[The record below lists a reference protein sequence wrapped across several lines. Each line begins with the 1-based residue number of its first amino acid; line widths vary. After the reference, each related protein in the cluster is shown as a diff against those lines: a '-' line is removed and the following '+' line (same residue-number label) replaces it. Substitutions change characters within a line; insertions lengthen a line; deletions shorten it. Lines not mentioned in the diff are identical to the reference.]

1 MRSSSFLLSP
11 SRPFEASSPSKFV
24 QNAAVSSEYEQE
36 QDLLSDVEE
45 PITAVDGGRR
55 ALQFL
60 GLDDEEKSYVGFDD
74 DKKMLCLFFL
84 SVLCVDQMIHNNSR
98 TSDYWLRYESAED
111 CADDDDAKIGISQL
125 RKSLLEKLKMH
136 GSFVKLCAWCAR
148 IVFSLSVHSHKE
160 DRFGVAQLSGSNT
173 AIFPE

>member
-1 MRSSSFLLSP
+1 MT
-11 SRPFEASSPSKFV
+11 V
-24 QNAAVSSEYEQE
+24 
-36 QDLLSDVEE
+36 
-45 PITAVDGGRR
+45 TTVDGGRR

-74 DKKMLCLFFL
+74 DVHEIIVPYPCLC
-84 SVLCVDQMIHNNSR
+84 I
-98 TSDYWLRYESAED
+98 DYWLRYESAED

-148 IVFSLSVHSHKE
+148 IVFSLTVHLHKE

-173 AIFPE
+173 AVISTLLSCLLAVETFMGKKTNFFLTHNYIVINYFYFFSQIFSE